1 MGIQKLID
9 RLLPFD
15 ELYATVRRFPLSVL
29 CAVSLFIISLLI
41 VHDVIDDDEEF
52 ILRVISV
59 LGCCYFWFGI
69 STRIGESCVW
79 SRGKSFALSL
89 CGAGAIT
96 ALLCTSAIW
105 GMHLVFLIPALL
117 LFLMFAPYMTRG
129 DDLSIW
135 FFNRCLWFGVIVS
148 YVALFLFAGG
158 LSVALTAIHTLFD
171 VKIEEEVYA
180 DIWLFACLVLGP
192 LYALSWVPKRFEFTE
207 EDCNDPPGLKFIVN
221 WISAPMVF
229 VYLLILY
236 AYFIKIVV
244 SGDVPNGHLAYMIT
258 GFAGAGIITYL
269 AAWPLR
275 EEGSLQLRLFYK
287 IFFPALLI
295 PVGFHF
301 YAIWERVSA
310 YGITEQRYLILLS
323 AVWFA
328 IITISNLFQ
337 KIPIK
342 AIPMTL
348 GILMVFASF
357 GPWGGVNVS
366 GYSQFS
372 RLETLMARNGLLVD
386 GEIVKA
392 DDGKAIPFEDRQSI
406 SSILD
411 YLCQS
416 ERDAMLAPWFD
427 TKGEEKWS
435 CYGGYK
441 MTEQLGFEH
450 VGKWARTPDDE
461 YFYISS
467 STKEYMDVRDF
478 DFIFRNFNAYF
489 HGSNKDDVRDRTW
502 DLEDGRVVRLE
513 MRHNTRHILSVFL
526 DDTNIATIDLND
538 FIVEKVNIGGNQT
551 LEYDGENAQIF
562 YRVSIHNFS
571 GQMREGKPEL
581 NNINFDFLFR
591 LKGQKGE

>member
-1 MGIQKLID
+1 MGIQRLID
-9 RLLPFD
+9 RLLPFE

-29 CAVSLFIISLLI
+29 CAVSLFIISLLL
-41 VHDVIDDDEEF
+41 VHDVIDGDGEL

-69 STRIGESCVW
+69 STLIGESCDW
-79 SRGKSFALSL
+79 SKAKSFLLSFL
-89 CGAGAIT
+89 GAGAIT
-96 ALLCTSAIW
+96 ALLFISSIW
-105 GMHLVFLIPALL
+105 GMHLIFLVPALL

-129 DDLSIW
+129 DDLSVW
-135 FFNRCLWFGVIVS
+135 FYNRCLWFGVIVS
-148 YVALFLFAGG
+148 YVALFMFAGG
-158 LSVALTAIHTLFD
+158 LSVALAAIHTLFD

-180 DIWLFACLVLGP
+180 DIWLFASLVLGP
-192 LYALSWVPKRFEFTE
+192 LYALSWVPKRFEFTQ

-236 AYFIKIVV
+236 AYFIKIVA

-258 GFAGAGIITYL
+258 GFAGAGIVTYL

-310 YGITEQRYLILLS
+310 YGITEQRYLIMLS
-323 AVWFA
+323 AIWFA

-357 GPWGGVNVS
+357 GPWGGVSVS
-366 GYSQFS
+366 GQSQFS
-372 RLETLMARNGLLVD
+372 RLESLMARNSLLVD
-386 GEIVKA
+386 GKIVKSE
-392 DDGKAIPFEDRQSI
+392 DGKAIPFEDRQSI

-411 YLCQS
+411 YLCRS
-416 ERDAMLAPWFD
+416 ERDIMLEPWFNTEGKD
-427 TKGEEKWS
+427 DWS

-441 MTEQLGFEH
+441 MTERLGFTH
-450 VGKWARTPDDE
+450 VGKWSRAPDKERFYLSARAQ
-461 YFYISS
+461 
-467 STKEYMDVRDF
+467 DVVDVADYDVILR
-478 DFIFRNFNAYF
+478 RFNAYF
-489 HGSNKDDVRDRTW
+489 DASYKDSYRERGW
-502 DLEDGRVVRLE
+502 ELADGRSMRIALHRDAREVV
-513 MRHNTRHILSVFL
+513 HVSL
-526 DDTNIATIDLND
+526 DERELAVIDLSD
-538 FIVEKVNIGGNQT
+538 FIAEKVREHDSKNAMYY
-551 LEYDGENAQIF
+551 EGENAHIAYRISITNINGQIKDDK
-562 YRVSIHNFS
+562 R
-571 GQMREGKPEL
+571 EL
-581 NNINFDFLFR
+581 NSINFDFLFR
-591 LKGQKGE
+591 LKEQ